1 MKNNKINKLL
11 LDIYSTAQSA
21 TIREFNDCSI
31 EKLKSCVEFD
41 SAVLSNLDIYSINQY
56 SIKSLYLHN
65 QPIEKYSD
73 RNYWEND
80 EPDPMLVKA
89 YSNANKSVS
98 GELEI
103 VLKNNKAML
112 AYSKKYEVKQSLTI
126 CIPGEQINSFGAGA
140 LWRSSNKVF
149 EERDRR
155 LCEIILPHVFQA
167 SEINYRFHC
176 MKIGINESGTSNII
190 SELNGSILFIDN
202 AAICL
207 LKEEWPEWRQSL
219 LPKILLNKL
228 ISDKSYLYIGSKIDI
243 KASIQDELLF
253 LRVKQKTTGF
263 NLTQREVECINLVRL
278 GKTSSQIGDILGVSE
293 RTAIFHITNAVQK
306 IGAKNRRDAVE
317 KAVSLGLLNG
327 WF

>member
-1 MKNNKINKLL
+1 MKNNKINKLI

-21 TIREFNDCSI
+21 TIREFNDYSI

-98 GELEI
+98 GELES

-126 CIPGEQINSFGAGA
+126 CIPGEQINNFGAGA

-176 MKIGINESGTSNII
+176 MRIGIHESGTTNII
-190 SELNGSILFIDN
+190 AELNGSILFIDN
-202 AAICL
+202 AAIRL
-207 LKEEWPEWRQSL
+207 LREEWPEWRQSL

-327 WF
+327 